1 MSGPTPGPGSR
12 PAADTATGAE
22 PRTTTGAAPRPTFS
36 SVSSLNAPSAPN
48 ASNASKAATGPN
60 RTTKSD
66 PASATP
72 ASWRPSQRALR
83 LLTAAVCALVPAVV
97 FGAWWCVPLAAV
109 PVLMLTAHAGAHPAR
124 VQAVVDVPERR
135 CFEGELLT
143 ASIRLAADS
152 AAGWTRQEYLPP
164 RTRDENVFGPT
175 PVPSGVRLDSL
186 DLVGGVITVRLLIPR
201 WGRWSLGAV
210 AIDVHDTAGLRVA
223 ALHVDLG
230 EVEAFPVPAPD
241 ETTLAPYRFPDRF
254 GEHSARTPGEGVEFI
269 AVRPYVFGDR
279 QRRINWPATT
289 RRRELQVNTF
299 EAERAA
305 EAVVVVDA
313 LSDLPQPPAPD
324 DPRPRSTLDTAVRGA
339 AGLAN
344 AYLKA
349 HDRIG
354 LVTLSGRV
362 QWLTPGSGNA
372 HLYRIAETV
381 MDLRKDFT
389 YETGGLSRLPT
400 RVLPRG
406 ALVYVFSPL
415 LDPGVV
421 EAVRDLADRGH
432 PLVVIDVLAHEPAP
446 AAVGKPDHLDA
457 LALRL
462 WRLDRQAVRFV
473 LRELGVPVVTWD
485 GTQPLDLALTPLL
498 QMPVAG
504 RAR

>member
-1 MSGPTPGPGSR
+1 MSGEPTPG
-12 PAADTATGAE
+12 
-22 PRTTTGAAPRPTFS
+22 
-36 SVSSLNAPSAPN
+36 
-48 ASNASKAATGPN
+48 
-60 RTTKSD
+60 
-66 PASATP
+66 SATRPKTTP
-72 ASWRPSQRALR
+72 APAPTVWRPSQRAVR
-83 LLTAAVCALVPAVV
+83 LLTAAICALVPAVA
-97 FGAWWCVPLAAV
+97 FGAWWCVPVAAV
-109 PVLMLTAHAGAHPAR
+109 PLLMLTAHPASHPKR
-124 VQAVVDVPERR
+124 VRAEVEVPERR
-135 CFEGELLT
+135 LFEGDVLT
-143 ASIRLAADS
+143 ATIRLGADG

-164 RTRDENVFGPT
+164 RSRDDHDFGGAPT
-175 PVPSGVRLDSL
+175 PSGVRLESL
-186 DLVGGVITVRLLIPR
+186 ELTRGVITVKLLIPR

-210 AIDVHDTAGLRVA
+210 AIDVYDTAGLRLTS
-223 ALHVDLG
+223 LHADLG

-241 ETTLAPYRFPDRF
+241 DTTLAPVRFPDRF

-269 AVRPYVFGDR
+269 QVRPYVFGDR

-313 LSDLPQPPAPD
+313 LSDLPQPPALD
-324 DPRPRSTLDTAVRGA
+324 NPRPRSTLDTAVRGA
-339 AGLAN
+339 AGLAQ
-344 AYLKA
+344 AYLTA

-362 QWLTPGSGNA
+362 QWLTPGSGTA
-372 HLYRIAETV
+372 HLYRIAQTV

-406 ALVYVFSPL
+406 ALVYIFSPL

-421 EAVRDLADRGH
+421 EAISELADRGH

-446 AAVGKPDHLDA
+446 TSSAGARPDHLDA

-473 LRELGVPVVTWD
+473 LGELGVPVVSWD
-485 GTQPLDLALTPLL
+485 GLEPLDLALAPLQQAPL
-498 QMPVAG
+498 AG
-504 RAR
+504 RVR

>member
-1 MSGPTPGPGSR
+1 MTRPTTGPTSGS
-12 PAADTATGAE
+12 ALGSTVTG
-22 PRTTTGAAPRPTFS
+22 
-36 SVSSLNAPSAPN
+36 
-48 ASNASKAATGPN
+48 SKA
-60 RTTKSD
+60 K
-66 PASATP
+66 PAPPPPPTV
-72 ASWRPSQRALR
+72 WRPSQRAIR
-83 LLTAAVCALVPAVV
+83 LLTAAICALVPAVA

-109 PVLMLTAHAGAHPAR
+109 PLLMLTAHGGAHPKR
-124 VQAVVDVPERR
+124 VRAEVDVPERR
-135 CFEGELLT
+135 LFEGEILT
-143 ASIRLAADS
+143 ATIRLAADGP
-152 AAGWTRQEYLPP
+152 AGWTRQEYLPP
-164 RTRDENVFGPT
+164 RTRDDHDFGGAPA
-175 PVPSGVRLDSL
+175 PSGVRLESM
-186 DLVGGVITVRLLIPR
+186 DLAGSEITVKLLVPR

-210 AIDVHDTAGLRVA
+210 AIDVHDTAGLRLTS
-223 ALHVDLG
+223 LHADLG

-241 ETTLAPYRFPDRF
+241 DTTLAPVRFPDRF

-269 AVRPYVFGDR
+269 QVRPYVFGDR
-279 QRRINWPATT
+279 QRRINWSATS
-289 RRRELQVNTF
+289 RRREVQVNTF
-299 EAERAA
+299 ESERAA
-305 EAVVVVDA
+305 EAVVIVDA
-313 LSDLPQPPAPD
+313 LSDLPQPPDPD
-324 DPRPRSTLDTAVRGA
+324 NPRPRSTLDTAVRGA
-339 AGLAN
+339 AGLAQ
-344 AYLKA
+344 AYLAA

-372 HLYRIAETV
+372 HLYRIAQTV

-421 EAVRDLADRGH
+421 EAISELADRGH

-446 AAVGKPDHLDA
+446 ASTGGANAKPDHIDA

-473 LRELGVPVVTWD
+473 LGELGVPVVSWD
-485 GTQPLDLALTPLL
+485 GLAPLDLALAPLRQAPL
-498 QMPVAG
+498 AG

>member
-1 MSGPTPGPGSR
+1 MSQQP
-12 PAADTATGAE
+12 PAKLPAT
-22 PRTTTGAAPRPTFS
+22 AAPT
-36 SVSSLNAPSAPN
+36 
-48 ASNASKAATGPN
+48 
-60 RTTKSD
+60 
-66 PASATP
+66 
-72 ASWRPSQRALR
+72 SWRPTQRAMR
-83 LLTAAVCALVPAVV
+83 LLAAAVGTVIPAIA
-97 FGAWWCVPLAAV
+97 FGAWWCVPLAAG
-109 PVLMLTAHAGAHPAR
+109 PLLMLVAHGGTHPSRIRAE
-124 VQAVVDVPERR
+124 VDVPDRR
-135 CFEGELLT
+135 CFEGETLT
-143 ASIRLAADS
+143 ATIRLAADA

-164 RTRDENVFGPT
+164 RAREDNEFGPAPT
-175 PVPSGVRLDSL
+175 PSGVRLLSL
-186 DLVGGVITVRLLIPR
+186 ELSGAVITVRLLVPR
-201 WGRWSLGAV
+201 WGRWALGAV
-210 AIDVHDTAGLRVA
+210 AIDVHDTAGLRVT
-223 ALHVDLG
+223 ALHADLG

-241 ETTLAPYRFPDRF
+241 ETVLMPQRFPDRF

-279 QRRINWPATT
+279 QRRINWSATT

-305 EAVVVVDA
+305 EAVIVVDA
-313 LSDLPQPPAPD
+313 LSDLPQPQLPD

-339 AGLAN
+339 AGLAQ
-344 AYLKA
+344 AYLSA

-354 LVTLSGRV
+354 LVTLSGRAR
-362 QWLTPGSGNA
+362 WLTPGSGNGY
-372 HLYRIAETV
+372 LYRIAETV

-415 LDPGVV
+415 LDRGVV

-432 PLVVIDVLAHEPAP
+432 PLVVIDVLAHEPQL
-446 AAVGKPDHLDA
+446 AAGARPDHLDA

-473 LRELGVPVVTWD
+473 LGELGVPVVTWD
-485 GTQPLDLALTPLL
+485 GVAPLDLALAPLL
-498 QMPVAG
+498 RLPVAG

>member
-1 MSGPTPGPGSR
+1 MSGESAK
-12 PAADTATGAE
+12 PATASPVTW
-22 PRTTTGAAPRPTFS
+22 RPT
-36 SVSSLNAPSAPN
+36 
-48 ASNASKAATGPN
+48 
-60 RTTKSD
+60 
-66 PASATP
+66 
-72 ASWRPSQRALR
+72 QRAMR
-83 LLTAAVCALVPAVV
+83 LLTAAVGTLIPAVA

-109 PVLMLTAHAGAHPAR
+109 PLLMMAAHGGSHPTRIRAE
-124 VQAVVDVPERR
+124 VDVPDRR
-135 CFEGELLT
+135 CFEGETLT
-143 ASIRLAADS
+143 ATIRLAADA

-164 RTRDENVFGPT
+164 RAREDSEFGPA
-175 PVPSGVRLDSL
+175 PAPSGVRLLALELS
-186 DLVGGVITVRLLIPR
+186 GAVITVQLLVPR
-201 WGRWSLGAV
+201 WGRWALGAV
-210 AIDVHDTAGLRVA
+210 AIDVHDTAGLRVTT
-223 ALHVDLG
+223 LHAGLG
-230 EVEAFPVPAPD
+230 EVEAYPVPAPD
-241 ETTLAPYRFPDRF
+241 ETALMPQRFPDRF
-254 GEHSARTPGEGVEFI
+254 GEHSARTAGEGVEFI

-305 EAVVVVDA
+305 EAVIVVDA
-313 LSDLPQPPAPD
+313 LSDLPQPQVPD

-339 AGLAN
+339 AGLAQ
-344 AYLKA
+344 AYLRA

-362 QWLTPGSGNA
+362 QWLTPGSGNGY
-372 HLYRIAETV
+372 LYRIAETV

-389 YETGGLSRLPT
+389 YETGGLSRVPT

-406 ALVYVFSPL
+406 AMVYVFSPL

-432 PLVVIDVLAHEPAP
+432 PLVVIDVLAHEPRQTTG
-446 AAVGKPDHLDA
+446 GKPDHLDA

-473 LRELGVPVVTWD
+473 LGELGVPVVTWD
-485 GTQPLDLALTPLL
+485 GVDPLDLALAPLL
-498 QMPVAG
+498 RMPVAG

>member
-1 MSGPTPGPGSR
+1 MAPTSSGGASQPSISSPPRTAVPTSGSR
-12 PAADTATGAE
+12 L
-22 PRTTTGAAPRPTFS
+22 APK
-36 SVSSLNAPSAPN
+36 PSA
-48 ASNASKAATGPN
+48 ATSPV
-60 RTTKSD
+60 T
-66 PASATP
+66 
-72 ASWRPSQRALR
+72 WRPSQRAAR
-83 LLTAAVCALVPAVV
+83 LLTAAICALVPALVL
-97 FGAWWCVPLAAV
+97 GAWWCIPLAAV
-109 PVLMLTAHAGAHPAR
+109 PLLMLTAHAGTHPRQVRAE
-124 VQAVVDVPERR
+124 VEMPERR
-135 CFEGELLT
+135 CFEGETLT
-143 ASIRLAADS
+143 ATIRLVADA

-164 RTRDENVFGPT
+164 RIRDDHESGPVPT
-175 PVPSGVRLDSL
+175 PSGVRLESL
-186 DLVGGVITVRLLIPR
+186 ELAGGVITVKLLIPR

-210 AIDVHDTAGLRVA
+210 AIDVHDTAGLRLTS
-223 ALHVDLG
+223 LHADLG

-241 ETTLAPYRFPDRF
+241 DTTLAPVRFPDRF

-305 EAVVVVDA
+305 EAVVVLDA

-339 AGLAN
+339 AGLAQ
-344 AYLKA
+344 AYLAA

-372 HLYRIAETV
+372 HLYRIAQTV

-389 YETGGLSRLPT
+389 YETGGLNRLPT

-406 ALVYVFSPL
+406 AMVYIFSPL
-415 LDPGVV
+415 LDPAVV
-421 EAVRDLADRGH
+421 EAISELADRGH
-432 PLVVIDVLAHEPAP
+432 PLVVIDVLAHEPNPTTGA
-446 AAVGKPDHLDA
+446 KPDHLDA

-473 LRELGVPVVTWD
+473 LGELGVPVVTWD
-485 GTQPLDLALTPLL
+485 GIEPLDLALAPLL

>member
-1 MSGPTPGPGSR
+1 M
-12 PAADTATGAE
+12 
-22 PRTTTGAAPRPTFS
+22 
-36 SVSSLNAPSAPN
+36 
-48 ASNASKAATGPN
+48 
-60 RTTKSD
+60 
-66 PASATP
+66 
-72 ASWRPSQRALR
+72 R
-83 LLTAAVCALVPAVV
+83 LLTAAVCALVPAIV

-109 PVLMLTAHAGAHPAR
+109 PLLLLTAHGGSHPAR
-124 VQAVVDVPERR
+124 IRAEVDVPDRR
-135 CFEGELLT
+135 CFEGETLT
-143 ASIRLAADS
+143 ATIRLAADA

-164 RTRDENVFGPT
+164 RLREAHEFGPAPT
-175 PVPSGVRLDSL
+175 PSGVRLESL
-186 DLVGGVITVRLLIPR
+186 ELTGAVITVRLLVPR

-223 ALHVDLG
+223 VLQADLG
-230 EVEAFPVPAPD
+230 EVEAFPVPSPD
-241 ETTLAPYRFPDRF
+241 DTILVPQRFPDRF
-254 GEHSARTPGEGVEFI
+254 GEHSARMPGEGVEFI

-279 QRRINWPATT
+279 QRRINWSATT

-305 EAVVVVDA
+305 EAVVVIDA
-313 LSDLPQPPAPD
+313 LSDLPQPSATE
-324 DPRPRSTLDTAVRGA
+324 DPRPRSTLDIAVRGA
-339 AGLAN
+339 AGLAQ
-344 AYLKA
+344 AYLTA
-349 HDRIG
+349 HDRVG
-354 LVTLSGRV
+354 VVTLSGRV

-372 HLYRIAETV
+372 HLYRIAQTV

-389 YETGGLSRLPT
+389 YETGGLNRLPT

-421 EAVRDLADRGH
+421 EAIRDLADRGH
-432 PLVVIDVLAHEPAP
+432 PLVVIDVLAHEPQPTTA
-446 AAVGKPDHLDA
+446 GKPDHLDA

-473 LRELGVPVVTWD
+473 LGELGVPVVNWD
-485 GTQPLDLALTPLL
+485 GVEPLDLALAPLL

>member
-1 MSGPTPGPGSR
+1 M
-12 PAADTATGAE
+12 A
-22 PRTTTGAAPRPTFS
+22 
-36 SVSSLNAPSAPN
+36 
-48 ASNASKAATGPN
+48 
-60 RTTKSD
+60 
-66 PASATP
+66 
-72 ASWRPSQRALR
+72 
-83 LLTAAVCALVPAVV
+83 

-109 PVLMLTAHAGAHPAR
+109 PLLMLTAHGGAHPKR
-124 VQAVVDVPERR
+124 VRAEVEVPERR
-135 CFEGELLT
+135 LFEGEILT
-143 ASIRLAADS
+143 ATIRLAADGP
-152 AAGWTRQEYLPP
+152 AGWTRQEYLPP
-164 RTRDENVFGPT
+164 RTRDDHDFGGAQA
-175 PVPSGVRLDSL
+175 PSGVRLESM
-186 DLVGGVITVRLLIPR
+186 DLAGSEITVKLLIPR

-210 AIDVHDTAGLRVA
+210 AIDVHDTAGLRLTS
-223 ALHVDLG
+223 LHADLG

-241 ETTLAPYRFPDRF
+241 DTTLVPVRFPDRF

-269 AVRPYVFGDR
+269 QVRPYVFGDR
-279 QRRINWPATT
+279 QRRINWSATS

-299 EAERAA
+299 ESERAA

-313 LSDLPQPPAPD
+313 LSDLPQPPDPEN
-324 DPRPRSTLDTAVRGA
+324 PRPRSTLDTAVRGA
-339 AGLAN
+339 AGLAQ
-344 AYLKA
+344 AYLTA

-372 HLYRIAETV
+372 HLYRIAQTV

-421 EAVRDLADRGH
+421 EAISALADRGH
-432 PLVVIDVLAHEPAP
+432 PLVVIDVLGHEPP
-446 AAVGKPDHLDA
+446 AGSGGSGAKPDHLDA

-473 LRELGVPVVTWD
+473 LGELGVPVVSWD
-485 GTQPLDLALTPLL
+485 GLVPLDLALAPLRQAPL
-498 QMPVAG
+498 AG

>member
-1 MSGPTPGPGSR
+1 MPGQVPAPARAGARDRGPV
-12 PAADTATGAE
+12 
-22 PRTTTGAAPRPTFS
+22 APP
-36 SVSSLNAPSAPN
+36 VPPI
-48 ASNASKAATGPN
+48 
-60 RTTKSD
+60 
-66 PASATP
+66 
-72 ASWRPSQRALR
+72 SWRPSQRAMR
-83 LLTAAVCALVPAVV
+83 LLTAAVCALVPAIV

-109 PVLMLTAHAGAHPAR
+109 PLLLLTAHGGSHPAR
-124 VQAVVDVPERR
+124 IRAEADVPDRR
-135 CFEGELLT
+135 CFEGETVT
-143 ASIRLAADS
+143 ATIRLAADA

-164 RTRDENVFGPT
+164 RLRDFHEFDPT
-175 PVPSGVRLDSL
+175 ATPSGVRLESL
-186 DLVGGVITVRLLIPR
+186 ELTGAVITVRLLVPR

-210 AIDVHDTAGLRVA
+210 AVDVYDTAGLRVA
-223 ALHVDLG
+223 ALQADLG

-241 ETTLAPYRFPDRF
+241 DTVLVPQRFPDRF

-305 EAVVVVDA
+305 EAVVVIDA
-313 LSDLPQPPAPD
+313 LSDLPQPPATED
-324 DPRPRSTLDTAVRGA
+324 LRPRSTLDIAVRGA
-339 AGLAN
+339 AGLAQ

-354 LVTLSGRV
+354 VVTLSGRV

-372 HLYRIAETV
+372 HLYRIAQTV

-389 YETGGLSRLPT
+389 YETGGLNRLPT

-406 ALVYVFSPL
+406 ALIYVFSPL

-421 EAVRDLADRGH
+421 EAIRDLADRGH
-432 PLVVIDVLAHEPAP
+432 PLVVIDVLAHEPHPTTA
-446 AAVGKPDHLDA
+446 GKPDHLDM

-473 LRELGVPVVTWD
+473 LGELGVPVVNWD
-485 GTQPLDLALTPLL
+485 GVAPLDLALAPLL

>member
-1 MSGPTPGPGSR
+1 MTRPTPGSATGSALTSATGSAANPSSAGNPGSALGSTR
-12 PAADTATGAE
+12 GSTAK
-22 PRTTTGAAPRPTFS
+22 PPPPT
-36 SVSSLNAPSAPN
+36 V
-48 ASNASKAATGPN
+48 
-60 RTTKSD
+60 
-66 PASATP
+66 
-72 ASWRPSQRALR
+72 WRPSQRAIR
-83 LLTAAVCALVPAVV
+83 LLTAAICALVPAVA

-109 PVLMLTAHAGAHPAR
+109 PLLMLTAHGGAHPKR
-124 VQAVVDVPERR
+124 VRAEVEVPERR
-135 CFEGELLT
+135 LFEGEILT
-143 ASIRLAADS
+143 ATIRLAADGP
-152 AAGWTRQEYLPP
+152 AGWTRQEYLAP
-164 RTRDENVFGPT
+164 RTRDDHDFGGAPA
-175 PVPSGVRLDSL
+175 PSGVRLESM
-186 DLVGGVITVRLLIPR
+186 DLAGSEITVKLLIPR

-210 AIDVHDTAGLRVA
+210 AIDVHDTAGLRLTS
-223 ALHVDLG
+223 LHADLG

-241 ETTLAPYRFPDRF
+241 DTTLVPVRFPDRF

-269 AVRPYVFGDR
+269 QVRPYVFGDR
-279 QRRINWPATT
+279 QRRINWSATS

-299 EAERAA
+299 ESERAA

-313 LSDLPQPPAPD
+313 LSDLPQPPDPEN
-324 DPRPRSTLDTAVRGA
+324 PRPRSTLDTAVRGA
-339 AGLAN
+339 AGLAQ
-344 AYLKA
+344 AYLTA

-372 HLYRIAETV
+372 HLYRIAQTV

-421 EAVRDLADRGH
+421 EAISALADRGH
-432 PLVVIDVLAHEPAP
+432 PLVVIDVLGHEPP
-446 AAVGKPDHLDA
+446 AGSGGSGAKPDHLDA

-473 LRELGVPVVTWD
+473 LGELGVPVVSWD
-485 GTQPLDLALTPLL
+485 GLVPLDLALAPLRQAPL
-498 QMPVAG
+498 AG

>member
-1 MSGPTPGPGSR
+1 MSEPTPRDS
-12 PAADTATGAE
+12 ADTAG
-22 PRTTTGAAPRPTFS
+22 APRPS
-36 SVSSLNAPSAPN
+36 VASVSSLSSLSSLSSPTSPTLAKP
-48 ASNASKAATGPN
+48 K
-60 RTTKSD
+60 
-66 PASATP
+66 PASAAKTATAP
-72 ASWRPSQRALR
+72 AVWRPSQRAAR
-83 LLTAAVCALVPAVV
+83 LLTATICAVVPAVV

-109 PVLMLTAHAGAHPAR
+109 PLLMLTAHGGTHPKRIRAE
-124 VQAVVDVPERR
+124 VDVPERR
-135 CFEGELLT
+135 CFEGETLT
-143 ASIRLAADS
+143 ATIRLAADA
-152 AAGWTRQEYLPP
+152 AAGWTRQEYLSP
-164 RTRDENVFGPT
+164 RSRDDHEFGGAPA
-175 PVPSGVRLDSL
+175 PSGVTLESL
-186 DLVGGVITVRLLIPR
+186 ELTGGVITVKLLVPR

-210 AIDVHDTAGLRVA
+210 AIDVHDTAGLRLTS
-223 ALHVDLG
+223 LHADLG

-241 ETTLAPYRFPDRF
+241 DTTLAPVRFPDRF

-269 AVRPYVFGDR
+269 QVRPYVFGDR
-279 QRRINWPATT
+279 QRRINWSATT

-313 LSDLPQPPAPD
+313 LSDLPQPPDPAN
-324 DPRPRSTLDTAVRGA
+324 PRPRSTLDTAVRGA
-339 AGLAN
+339 AGLAQ

-362 QWLTPGSGNA
+362 QWLTPGSGNGY
-372 HLYRIAETV
+372 LYRIAQTV

-389 YETGGLSRLPT
+389 YEVGGLSRLPT

-406 ALVYVFSPL
+406 AMVYVFSPL

-421 EAVRDLADRGH
+421 EAISELADRGH

-446 AAVGKPDHLDA
+446 TTGAKPDHLDA

-473 LRELGVPVVTWD
+473 LGELGVPVVSWD
-485 GTQPLDLALTPLL
+485 GIEPLDLALAPLQQAPL
-498 QMPVAG
+498 AG

>member
-1 MSGPTPGPGSR
+1 MTPPTGSTTGSAAGSAAGSAPGSPSSPGSPGPGSTAK
-12 PAADTATGAE
+12 PA
-22 PRTTTGAAPRPTFS
+22 PPPAPT
-36 SVSSLNAPSAPN
+36 V
-48 ASNASKAATGPN
+48 
-60 RTTKSD
+60 
-66 PASATP
+66 
-72 ASWRPSQRALR
+72 WRPSQRAVR
-83 LLTAAVCALVPAVV
+83 LLTAAVCALVPAVA

-109 PVLMLTAHAGAHPAR
+109 PLLMLTAHRGAHPQR
-124 VQAVVDVPERR
+124 VRAEVDVPERR
-135 CFEGELLT
+135 LFEGEILT
-143 ASIRLAADS
+143 ATIRLAADGP
-152 AAGWTRQEYLPP
+152 AGWTGQEYLAP
-164 RTRDENVFGPT
+164 RIRDDHDFGGAPA
-175 PVPSGVRLDSL
+175 PSGVRLESM
-186 DLVGGVITVRLLIPR
+186 DLAGSEITVKLLVPR

-210 AIDVHDTAGLRVA
+210 AIDVHDTAGLRLTS
-223 ALHVDLG
+223 LHADLG

-241 ETTLAPYRFPDRF
+241 DTMLAPVRFPDRF

-269 AVRPYVFGDR
+269 QVRPYVFGDR
-279 QRRINWPATT
+279 QRRINWSATS
-289 RRRELQVNTF
+289 RRREVQVNTF
-299 EAERAA
+299 ESERAA

-313 LSDLPQPPAPD
+313 LSDLPQPPDPD
-324 DPRPRSTLDTAVRGA
+324 NPRPRSTLDTAVRGA
-339 AGLAN
+339 AGLAQ
-344 AYLKA
+344 AYLAA

-372 HLYRIAETV
+372 HLYRIARTV

-415 LDPGVV
+415 LDHGVV
-421 EAVRDLADRGH
+421 EAISDLADRGH

-446 AAVGKPDHLDA
+446 GGNGGSGAEPDHIDA

-473 LRELGVPVVTWD
+473 LGELGVPVVSWD
-485 GTQPLDLALTPLL
+485 GLAPLDLALAPLRL
-498 QMPVAG
+498 APLAG

>member
-1 MSGPTPGPGSR
+1 M
-12 PAADTATGAE
+12 
-22 PRTTTGAAPRPTFS
+22 
-36 SVSSLNAPSAPN
+36 
-48 ASNASKAATGPN
+48 
-60 RTTKSD
+60 
-66 PASATP
+66 
-72 ASWRPSQRALR
+72 R

-109 PVLMLTAHAGAHPAR
+109 PLVLLTAHGGSHPTRIRAE
-124 VQAVVDVPERR
+124 VDVPDRR
-135 CFEGELLT
+135 CFEGETVT
-143 ASIRLAADS
+143 ATIRLAADA

-164 RTRDENVFGPT
+164 RLRDPHEFGPAPT
-175 PVPSGVRLDSL
+175 PSGVRLESL
-186 DLVGGVITVRLLIPR
+186 ELTGAVITVRLLVPR

-223 ALHVDLG
+223 ALQADLG

-241 ETTLAPYRFPDRF
+241 ETMLVPQRFPDRF

-299 EAERAA
+299 EAERAT
-305 EAVVVVDA
+305 EAVLVVDA
-313 LSDLPQPPAPD
+313 LSDLPQPPATPD
-324 DPRPRSTLDTAVRGA
+324 LHPRSTLDIAVRGA
-339 AGLAN
+339 AGLAQ
-344 AYLKA
+344 AYLTA

-354 LVTLSGRV
+354 MVTLSGRV

-372 HLYRIAETV
+372 HLYRIAQTV

-406 ALVYVFSPL
+406 AVVYVFSPL

-421 EAVRDLADRGH
+421 EAIRDLADRGH
-432 PLVVIDVLAHEPAP
+432 PVVVIDVLAHEPQP
-446 AAVGKPDHLDA
+446 VTAAKPDHLDA

-462 WRLDRQAVRFV
+462 WRLDRRAVRFV
-473 LRELGVPVVTWD
+473 LGELGVPVVNWD
-485 GTQPLDLALTPLL
+485 GVEPLDLALAPLL
-498 QMPVAG
+498 HMPVAG

>member
-1 MSGPTPGPGSR
+1 MSGPTP
-12 PAADTATGAE
+12 AASSASGATPQA
-22 PRTTTGAAPRPTFS
+22 TVS
-36 SVSSLNAPSAPN
+36 SVSSLSSSPSSPSSSFSSSSSPSSLASLSSTASGSRLAP
-48 ASNASKAATGPN
+48 K
-60 RTTKSD
+60 
-66 PASATP
+66 ASAAAP
-72 ASWRPSQRALR
+72 ISWRPTHRAAR

-109 PVLMLTAHAGAHPAR
+109 PLLMLTAHGGVHPKHIRAM
-124 VQAVVDVPERR
+124 VEVPERR
-135 CFEGELLT
+135 CFEGETLT
-143 ASIRLAADS
+143 AAVRLAADA

-164 RTRDENVFGPT
+164 RIREDAEFGPVPT
-175 PVPSGVRLDSL
+175 PSGVRLESL
-186 DLVGGVITVRLLIPR
+186 ELVGGVITVKLLIPR

-210 AIDVHDTAGLRVA
+210 AVDVYDTAGLRLTT
-223 ALHVDLG
+223 LHADLG

-241 ETTLAPYRFPDRF
+241 DTTLAPVRFPDRF

-269 AVRPYVFGDR
+269 QVRPYVFGDR
-279 QRRINWPATT
+279 QRRINWSATT

-339 AGLAN
+339 AGLAQ
-344 AYLKA
+344 AYLAA

-362 QWLTPGSGNA
+362 QWLTPGSGNGY
-372 HLYRIAETV
+372 LYRIAQTV
-381 MDLRKDFT
+381 MDLRKDFS

-406 ALVYVFSPL
+406 AMVYIFSPL

-421 EAVRDLADRGH
+421 EAISELAERGH
-432 PLVVIDVLAHEPAP
+432 PLVVIDVLAHEPNPTTGA
-446 AAVGKPDHLDA
+446 KPDHLDA

-473 LRELGVPVVTWD
+473 LGELGVPVVTWD
-485 GTQPLDLALTPLL
+485 GVEPLDLALAPLREL
-498 QMPVAG
+498 PVAG